1 MATYDFT
8 FGGEEYSMQ
17 VGAEFLQRPER
28 DQRIIAISLVEPTS
42 PQLLYEQA
50 LIVQDAITYGLGD
63 EGAGYG
69 AAGLAAAGEITD
81 PARTEDGKLKRFWEG
96 ALGSE
101 HKGFTYPNALDPD
114 FDWSSVTES
123 ARNEYNKTAN
133 EVRDRIEAGYMARPV
148 LSSVS
153 ATAGSMTPAG
163 LALKTGKMTG
173 RHAEGMIDPRG
184 TGPVEVAKTIG
195 KGSTLGG
202 ASAAMYGYGSGEG
215 GFPLEDEGSLNQRFG
230 RAGEALPYGV
240 AFGTAIP
247 SILPVAQGTGY
258 VAKRLADR
266 IKGVKHT
273 PQTTAEKEAVYQL
286 AGKTI
291 EQQQLESGRTNVATR
306 GPRIPSTGD
315 VDEMFVDSF
324 DSPDAFRTALE
335 ESSGNRGL
343 FGPEI
348 RARALIDER
357 QAGAAGRIGAE
368 LSGGTGIPKA
378 TKAATEATKEV
389 LDAATNTAYTT
400 ARDAAPIP
408 LGKKGSSLNRL
419 FGSSGSSRRAK
430 LSDIYGKKDGVSDT
444 YNMALERSEHPT
456 IQAPKTLDELLGGY
470 RVITRNQSNT
480 FRDAGWKITQ
490 KKTKGKTTYKAHRPE
505 GAAHVDAALL
515 VALQK
520 KVGDEVAAAQKAGNS
535 EAFATWTAINK
546 EVTTVANKLHPEGKA
561 ARAAAEEAGNVSRSV
576 ERAATMADKATS
588 AEDFVAAFDNLTS
601 PGQQA
606 QFRTSALPVLE
617 KQILDMPPNKLL
629 TTTEGAEVLSK
640 VKKLYTDPIEY
651 SRLLTRMAQEEK
663 FAATQAA
670 IGTRKVS
677 RGQEIREVEGLKDK
691 LQTAGRQAAELG
703 FSLLFGTMRQ
713 LDRMI
718 MRGRFI
724 KDKTLK
730 EEYFRVFTSTGAER
744 AKYIKLIS
752 DKVDEMASTDRLI
765 MQDFVNATLL
775 FTGSVA
781 EETMYDHPVLGLP
794 LDLASETIGG
804 LLR

>member
-1 MATYDFT
+1 
-8 FGGEEYSMQ
+8 
-17 VGAEFLQRPER
+17 
-28 DQRIIAISLVEPTS
+28 
-42 PQLLYEQA
+42 
-50 LIVQDAITYGLGD
+50 
-63 EGAGYG
+63 
-69 AAGLAAAGEITD
+69 
-81 PARTEDGKLKRFWEG
+81 
-96 ALGSE
+96 
-101 HKGFTYPNALDPD
+101 
-114 FDWSSVTES
+114 
-123 ARNEYNKTAN
+123 
-133 EVRDRIEAGYMARPV
+133 
-148 LSSVS
+148 
-153 ATAGSMTPAG
+153 
-163 LALKTGKMTG
+163 
-173 RHAEGMIDPRG
+173 
-184 TGPVEVAKTIG
+184 
-195 KGSTLGG
+195 
-202 ASAAMYGYGSGEG
+202 
-215 GFPLEDEGSLNQRFG
+215 
-230 RAGEALPYGV
+230 
-240 AFGTAIP
+240 
-247 SILPVAQGTGY
+247 
-258 VAKRLADR
+258 
-266 IKGVKHT
+266 
-273 PQTTAEKEAVYQL
+273 
-286 AGKTI
+286 
-291 EQQQLESGRTNVATR
+291 
-306 GPRIPSTGD
+306 
-315 VDEMFVDSF
+315 
-324 DSPDAFRTALE
+324 
-335 ESSGNRGL
+335 
-343 FGPEI
+343 
-348 RARALIDER
+348 
-357 QAGAAGRIGAE
+357 
-368 LSGGTGIPKA
+368 
-378 TKAATEATKEV
+378 
-389 LDAATNTAYTT
+389 
-400 ARDAAPIP
+400 
-408 LGKKGSSLNRL
+408 
-419 FGSSGSSRRAK
+419 
-430 LSDIYGKKDGVSDT
+430 
-444 YNMALERSEHPT
+444 MALERSEHPT